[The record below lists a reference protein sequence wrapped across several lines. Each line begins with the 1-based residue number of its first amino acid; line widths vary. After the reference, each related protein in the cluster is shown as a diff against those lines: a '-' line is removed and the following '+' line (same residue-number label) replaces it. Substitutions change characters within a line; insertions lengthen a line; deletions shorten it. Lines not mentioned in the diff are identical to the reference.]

1 MANGNTANNK
11 KSTGKSAFERSQQ
24 EKRQDAAIAEMN
36 RLLQDNVDFT
46 RNAAKNAGLMADE
59 IMDMVDNFVKFK
71 DIGSAVLQIENQIVA
86 AEKAG
91 KTALAETLKIQRK
104 VLQIEKER
112 LAIEKRIGDI
122 VTDQTN
128 AITGFMKKIPIIG
141 NLLEKN
147 MKKKIADFSR
157 ELSIAM
163 VEGQGGFKSM
173 GSIAVRTFGKRG
185 LLMLGIAAIGAALYG
200 LYKLM
205 SDIDE
210 VVSNTA
216 KSLGMS
222 KDSVIT
228 MAEFA
233 TSMGVSFKSLLANV
247 QGINSA
253 FGGINVINDKNINQ
267 FEDQLRLANT
277 LQRGFG
283 LTSEEIG
290 AMTNNADL
298 MGSSLERVT
307 YEVMNTTASLQKS
320 GIYLSNQNQVMKDIA
335 KMSKFN
341 AAHFGKSATS
351 LAKAATASR
360 LLGRDIESVLNSNEA
375 SLDIENSIAKEMR
388 ARALTGKDINYDSM
402 RNAQLNGDALGV
414 IRAQIAAFKQVGK
427 VSDLLPMQA
436 AAFAESMHMSK
447 DEAEQMSNNL
457 ILAER
462 AGLDLEKFLSGKI
475 SLDEMKAARKNLSK
489 EEQVQFDAMMT
500 QMQATSIQQEFN
512 EALEAVKASL
522 LPLLG
527 PLSTLLTGIAK
538 LVKGFSD
545 ITGGFGPLVVGA
557 VMLYKGFMSIR
568 RAMQAVVALGE
579 QAMLANQALEPA
591 NGGGGGLG
599 GGGGNAGR
607 SGRRG
612 GMSRIGTAFR
622 KGGIRGGAKAMG
634 RMVSGG
640 MASIGATLSGAQANL
655 GVGTGTTA
663 GATAGST
670 SAVGSVANKG
680 GILGKLGNAL
690 KGGFGKALGPI
701 FNGIMGIAGIAS
713 MVSDARANAA
723 SGNAQDPGS
732 LGKNLVQSAAYP
744 IANLALNLIP
754 GFGTI
759 ASLADGVMSMMGIS
773 ILEWL
778 TDNLIGLIPDS
789 SFAGL
794 GKMALGDSATATASA
809 PPAEVKVNDFML
821 DTHPNDKIGGVLDNG
836 SVERMISLLEQQ
848 NMLLSERQQVVI
860 GDGAVEAINR
870 RGAARKSFR
879 NG

>member
-1 MANGNTANNK
+1 MAK
-11 KSTGKSAFERSQQ
+11 KVD
-24 EKRQDAAIAEMN
+24 RQAQARRLDDAYEEMN
-36 RLLQDNVDFT
+36 RLLQDNVSYT
-46 RNAAKNAGLMADE
+46 RDLAKAAGLHADE
-59 IMDMVDNFVKFK
+59 IADMLDNYTKFK
-71 DIGSAVLQIENQIVA
+71 DIAGAVLQVERQITK
-86 AEKAG
+86 AEQDGNK
-91 KTALAETLKIQRK
+91 ALAETLKAQRGI
-104 VLQIEKER
+104 LRIEGER
-112 LAIEKRIGDI
+112 QKIEKRI
-122 VTDQTN
+122 TDQLTKQ
-128 AITGFMKKIPIIG
+128 TKVVSDLLGKIPLIGGMLQKSFG
-141 NLLEKN
+141 NLNKQV
-147 MKKKIADFSR
+147 KSFAH
-157 ELSIAM
+157 ELSISMA
-163 VEGQGGFKSM
+163 EGQGGFKNMS
-173 GSIAVRTFGKRG
+173 SIAVKTFGKRG
-185 LLMLGIAAIGAALYG
+185 LLLLGFAAITAAVYG

-205 SDIDE
+205 ADMDE

-222 KDSVIT
+222 KDSVIA

-253 FGGINVINDKNINQ
+253 FGGINVINDKNIAQ

-290 AMTNNADL
+290 TMTNNADL
-298 MGSSLERVT
+298 MGSNLERVT
-307 YEVMNTTASLQKS
+307 YEVMNTTASLEKS

-341 AAHFGKSATS
+341 AAHHAKSADS
-351 LAKAATASR
+351 IARAATAAR
-360 LLGRDIESVLNSNEA
+360 MLGSNIERQLEA
-375 SLDIENSIAKEMR
+375 AEGSLDIENSIAKEMR
-388 ARALTGKDINYDSM
+388 ARAFLGKDINYDAI
-402 RNAQLNGDALGV
+402 RNAKLNGSAEDV
-414 IRAQIAAFKQVGK
+414 IKAQVSAFQKVG
-427 VSDLLPMQA
+427 DLSKMNGYYAQ
-436 AAFAESMHMSK
+436 AFAESMGMSR
-447 DEAEQMSNNL
+447 DEATQMSQNL
-457 ILAER
+457 VLAQKS
-462 AGLDLEKFLSGKI
+462 GLNLEAFLSGKI
-475 SLDEMKAARKNLSK
+475 STADMQKAAKTLQDEERTRFEAMIAQK
-489 EEQVQFDAMMT
+489 E
-500 QMQATSIQQEFN
+500 ATSIQQEFD

-545 ITGGFGPLVVGA
+545 ITGGFGPLAVGA

-579 QAMLANQALEPA
+579 QAIAAQSGGGL
-591 NGGGGGLG
+591 GGGGGLD

-612 GMSRIGTAFR
+612 GLSRIGTAFR

-789 SFAGL
+789 SFSGL

>member
-1 MANGNTANNK
+1 MAK
-11 KSTGKSAFERSQQ
+11 KVD
-24 EKRQDAAIAEMN
+24 RQAQARRLDDAYEEMN
-36 RLLQDNVDFT
+36 RLLQDNVSYT
-46 RNAAKNAGLMADE
+46 RDLAKAAGLHADE
-59 IMDMVDNFVKFK
+59 IADMLENYTKFK
-71 DIGSAVLQIENQIVA
+71 DIAGAVLQVERQITK
-86 AEKAG
+86 AEQDGNK
-91 KTALAETLKIQRK
+91 ALANTLKVQRGI
-104 VLQIEKER
+104 LQIEGER
-112 LAIEKRIGDI
+112 QKIEKRI
-122 VTDQTN
+122 TDQLTKQ
-128 AITGFMKKIPIIG
+128 TKVVSDLLGKIPLIGGMLQKSFG
-141 NLLEKN
+141 NLNKQV
-147 MKKKIADFSR
+147 KSFAH
-157 ELSIAM
+157 ELSISMA
-163 VEGQGGFKSM
+163 EGQGGFKNMS
-173 GSIAVRTFGKRG
+173 SIAVKTFGKRG
-185 LLMLGIAAIGAALYG
+185 LLLLGFAAITAAVYG

-205 SDIDE
+205 ADMDE

-222 KDSVIT
+222 KDSVIA

-253 FGGINVINDKNINQ
+253 FGGINVINDKNIAQ

-290 AMTNNADL
+290 TMTNNADL
-298 MGSSLERVT
+298 MGSNLERVT
-307 YEVMNTTASLQKS
+307 YEVMNTTASLEKS

-341 AAHFGKSATS
+341 AAHHAKSADS
-351 LAKAATASR
+351 IARAATAAR
-360 LLGRDIESVLNSNEA
+360 MLGSNIERQLEA
-375 SLDIENSIAKEMR
+375 AEGSLDIENSIAKEMR
-388 ARALTGKDINYDSM
+388 ARAFLGKDINYDAI
-402 RNAQLNGDALGV
+402 RNAKLNGSAEDV
-414 IRAQIAAFKQVGK
+414 MKAQVAAFQKVG
-427 VSDLLPMQA
+427 DLSKMNGYYAQ
-436 AAFAESMHMSK
+436 AFAESMGMSR
-447 DEAEQMSNNL
+447 DEATQMSQNL
-457 ILAER
+457 ILAQKS
-462 AGLDLEKFLSGKI
+462 GLDLEAFLSGKI
-475 SLDEMKAARKNLSK
+475 STADMQKAAQTLQGEERARFEAMIAQK
-489 EEQVQFDAMMT
+489 E
-500 QMQATSIQQEFN
+500 ATSIQQEFD

-545 ITGGFGPLVVGA
+545 ITGGFGPLAVGA

-579 QAMLANQALEPA
+579 QAIAAQ
-591 NGGGGGLG
+591 GGGGLGDSGLG

-612 GMSRIGTAFR
+612 GLSRIGTAFR

-640 MASIGATLSGAQANL
+640 MSSIGATLSGAQANL
-655 GVGTGTTA
+655 GVGTGTTT
-663 GATAGST
+663 GAAAEST
-670 SAVGSVANKG
+670 SVVGSVANKG

-759 ASLADGVMSMMGIS
+759 ASLADGVLGMMGMSPIK
-773 ILEWL
+773 WL

-789 SFAGL
+789 SFSGL

>member
-1 MANGNTANNK
+1 MANRNTANNK
-11 KSTGKSAFERSQQ
+11 KSAGKSAFERSQQ

-163 VEGQGGFKSM
+163 VEGQSGMKAM
-173 GSIAVRTFGKRG
+173 GSVALRTFGKRG
-185 LLMLGIAAIGAALYG
+185 LLMIGIAAIGAALYG

-222 KDSVIT
+222 KDSIIT

-545 ITGGFGPLVVGA
+545 ITGGFGPLAVGA

-579 QAMLANQALEPA
+579 QAMLANQGLEPA
-591 NGGGGGLG
+591 SGGGLG

-701 FNGIMGIAGIAS
+701 FNGIMGIASIAS

-723 SGNAQDPGS
+723 AGNAQDPGS
-732 LGKNLVQSAAYP
+732 LGKSLVQSAAYP

-759 ASLADGVMSMMGIS
+759 ASLADGVLGMMGMSPIK
-773 ILEWL
+773 WL

-789 SFAGL
+789 SFSGL
-794 GKMALGDSATATASA
+794 GKMALGDSAKAKASA

-836 SVERMISLLEQQ
+836 SVERLISLTETT
-848 NMLLSERQQVVI
+848 NMLLSERLQVVI
-860 GDGAVEAINR
+860 GDATVEAIHR

-879 NG
+879 K